1 MKMREDELKNLSI
14 VEDEKEKIDYA
25 AGIRTLQLFG
35 NRQYDLD
42 DLRKEMERSSDEDS
56 NNNADA
62 DGDKEKGEGKEANLF
77 KAEEE
82 NEEEDIDDNSSMFK
96 TRNKFKTLVSQC
108 NNRRFLPLIKMNIC
122 GLVLLISLIIVG
134 IIFEV
139 VNLKDIDNVKKSYK
153 LIQASSLR
161 LFHTQTIVN
170 RVFELILLNE
180 NILTNVADNYEEIV
194 RTELDNSI
202 KLLSDNYYYIVFNSF
217 GFSPEHTRLMYNKAT
232 RVFFKDQDKNVFSVN
247 FDINDATNQ
256 IIAKAYTVNK
266 LPLKNITVD
275 NSDVFFITFNLVNS
289 CYSAAKSSMSLFI
302 SDLVVM
308 INDSLDL
315 LGVSIICSVLI
326 LFFSLAVLIYLF
338 IKVSQYENQVLS
350 IFLDIPIPK
359 AKLLFLKC
367 EAFLTQLQQGNED
380 DDLLESEDMSEYSE
394 EGVEGN
400 ERNGKKNKKRKK
412 IKFGYV
418 GLRSFAIK
426 ILLVAAIV
434 EGFFVLKFFLYKTI
448 LDNQLSIQK
457 EVNSTLYANG
467 MAGILLNS
475 IRYIIVLNLK
485 LL

>member
-1 MKMREDELKNLSI
+1 MKLREEELKNISI
-14 VEDEKEKIDYA
+14 VEDEKEKIDFA
-25 AGIRTLQLFG
+25 DGIRTYQLFG
-35 NRQYDLD
+35 NRQYDLN

-56 NNNADA
+56 NNNVDV
-62 DGDKEKGEGKEANLF
+62 DGDKEKGEGKEGSIL
-77 KAEEE
+77 KIEEE

-122 GLVLLISLIIVG
+122 GLVLLIGLIIIGV
-134 IIFEV
+134 IFEV
-139 VNLKDIDNVKKSYK
+139 VNLKGIENVKKSYK
-153 LIQASSLR
+153 LIEASSLR

-180 NILTNVADNYEEIV
+180 NILTNMPTKYEEIV
-194 RTELDNSI
+194 RGQLGASI

-217 GFSPEHTRLMYNKAT
+217 GFSADHTRLMYDKAT
-232 RVFFKDQDKNVFSVN
+232 RVFFKDQDKNIFSVN

-256 IIAKAYTVNK
+256 IIAKAYTINQ

-275 NSDVFFITFNLVNS
+275 NSDVFFITFNLLNS

-302 SDLVVM
+302 SDLVIM

-315 LGVSIICSVLI
+315 LGISIICSVLI
-326 LFFSLAVLIYLF
+326 LFFSLAVLIFLF
-338 IKVSQYENQVLS
+338 IKVSQYENQVLL

-380 DDLLESEDMSEYSE
+380 DDLLESENMSEYSE
-394 EGVEGN
+394 EGAEGN
-400 ERNGKKNKKRKK
+400 ERSGKKNKKRKK

-418 GLRSFAIK
+418 GLRSFALK
-426 ILLVAAIV
+426 LLIISAIV
-434 EGFFVLKFFLYKTI
+434 EGFFVLKFFLYKAI
-448 LDNQLSIQK
+448 MENQLSIQK

-475 IRYIIVLNLK
+475 IR
-485 LL
+485 